1 MKRLFLTRNLIWITQ
16 YVLHISPCKDFC
28 LCIKIPKHIEY
39 ILFTSPPG
47 DVSPSQKEPA
57 SSDHLQKQT
66 KLLSRFKLKFKFWT
80 PCFLIVTTD
89 WKPIAH
95 EKHGKHNQQRR
106 DLFMQRIYCFPL
118 HNVFWYH
125 YTLTVWLWWDR
136 IQFLPLFS
144 SESLDVSFN

>member
-47 DVSPSQKEPA
+47 DVSPSQYVPA

-66 KLLSRFKLKFKFWT
+66 KLLSRFKLKFKF
-80 PCFLIVTTD
+80 
-89 WKPIAH
+89 
-95 EKHGKHNQQRR
+95 
-106 DLFMQRIYCFPL
+106 
-118 HNVFWYH
+118 
-125 YTLTVWLWWDR
+125 
-136 IQFLPLFS
+136 
-144 SESLDVSFN
+144 